1 MVCCLPKML
10 SAFCILLRFLLI
22 RQRPFG
28 SHAFVLRT
36 PSFFVSLCTINCQR
50 MGICGVE
57 DLSLFQ
63 FALFLGR
70 RLKVL
75 ITCFLSSPVRLT
87 VGTGVVLS
95 CSDLSMLF
103 LHLFFFLVLCWWL
116 TFFMVRYSPPSF
128 DSFSSF
134 VIILFYGVDD
144 IGCKSRGG
152 DNLFGLSTRFLDVCL
167 PWFSKKKKKKYVMA
181 WCLILFYLLLL
192 YLRSWVMHKL
202 RLRLIHMRWL
212 WQISGFSSI
221 GSRLHMVV
229 LFNKGIHRHPVI
241 PNTIVASVHIWS
253 NGKYHI

>member
-167 PWFSKKKKKKYVMA
+167 PWFSKKKKKKVCYGLVPHP
-181 WCLILFYLLLL
+181 ILPPLAL
-192 YLRSWVMHKL
+192 S
-202 RLRLIHMRWL
+202 
-212 WQISGFSSI
+212 
-221 GSRLHMVV
+221 
-229 LFNKGIHRHPVI
+229 
-241 PNTIVASVHIWS
+241 
-253 NGKYHI
+253 